1 MGLELE
7 TCWPVHQISLLVIY
21 YLTKFDGVIQSGF
34 GVISNITPANLW
46 KPIHEIINY
55 SISIC
60 PFESGKCGKEEQKLQ
75 KFEYLENEKSFLD
88 ETKNIFHSF
97 SRAITWWKNKNL
109 KNTSFKLF
117 LQQYR
122 LTEFLLRLLTLILLS
137 LLTLILGPDE
147 THIHERASTRL
158 VREFFLEM
166 FVRIDRSILLFPPK
180 PDSSGVSSPQ
190 SLLLA
195 INFPEWINNLCSA
208 GVILFHGPDKIL
220 LVIIGNSS
228 TGYSYNC
235 G

>member
-1 MGLELE
+1 MKQKTFFIVFQGL
-7 TCWPVHQISLLVIY
+7 SL
-21 YLTKFDGVIQSGF
+21 G
-34 GVISNITPANLW
+34 
-46 KPIHEIINY
+46 
-55 SISIC
+55 
-60 PFESGKCGKEEQKLQ
+60 
-75 KFEYLENEKSFLD
+75 EK
-88 ETKNIFHSF
+88 I
-97 SRAITWWKNKNL
+97 KNL

-195 INFPEWINNLCSA
+195 INFPE
-208 GVILFHGPDKIL
+208 
-220 LVIIGNSS
+220 
-228 TGYSYNC
+228 
-235 G
+235 